1 MREHR
6 QRKKDEQQQQA
17 RSAALQRA
25 RRAAFTDEQR
35 QEERATHA
43 AAQQERRD
51 AMPKDKV
58 MEERYAQQRA
68 QQARR
73 DAYDKEQRQLE
84 RDASAKAQRERRG
97 VTPLYN
103 ALQLPVGQ
111 REDQL
116 LYDFHASGSGFGTV
130 NSRRLRTLEEGS
142 PLHTQCVKTVRK
154 EIRSRGNRKKKGC
167 IVMWKKHDLKR
178 QGLRSMLTTQSAG

>member
-1 MREHR
+1 
-6 QRKKDEQQQQA
+6 
-17 RSAALQRA
+17 
-25 RRAAFTDEQR
+25 
-35 QEERATHA
+35 
-43 AAQQERRD
+43 
-51 AMPKDKV
+51 MPKDKV

-111 REDQL
+111 REEQL
-116 LYDFHASGSGFGTV
+116 LYDLHASGSGFTTV
-130 NSRRLRTLEEGS
+130 NSRRLRTLKEGS
-142 PLHTQCVKTVRK
+142 PLHTECVNDVLP
-154 EIRSRGNRKKKGC
+154 EIRERGHVTVADRAC
-167 IVMWKKHDLKR
+167 RVIKR
-178 QGLRSMLTTQSAG
+178 VKCTRF